1 MHARDMAS
9 YSKKTAK
16 KDPSFKRNKSS
27 APDTQLTFPLSRA
40 GSGNIN
46 ILQVDG
52 PRLLSTTQ
60 HRLYRQCGTYRMKI
74 DLHTSAATV
83 PGFRVVTLA
92 NTWYVKRAIQ
102 TARDMHDRS
111 MADELSVAQKARWY
125 DFRIG
130 VGPLISAVSDDML
143 AVLGSLPTNMNDV
156 AFQGEWLESTIID
169 AAGNTRGFDLT
180 GATGV
185 GRYNIFDEYDN
196 MANGDASPENA
207 APGGYDGVDSTI
219 SAAAASILTN
229 YGNVPPYNQ
238 NDLLDQVFVSQ
249 GQLYRSGGLSRES
262 TGFFDAPLGLVWI
275 VPDTATEPNPPVMLE
290 FQAGKYK
297 GVRMEAY

>member
-1 MHARDMAS
+1 MAS
-9 YSKKTAK
+9 YSKKKAK
-16 KDPSFKRNKSS
+16 SDPSFKRNKSD

-40 GSGNIN
+40 GTGNIN

-74 DLHTSAATV
+74 DLHTSAAEV
-83 PGFRVVTLA
+83 AGFRVVTLA
-92 NTWYVKRAIQ
+92 NTWYVKRSIQ
-102 TARDMHDRS
+102 TARDMFDRA
-111 MADELSVAQKARWY
+111 MADELSVSTKSRWY

-130 VGPLISAVSDDML
+130 VGPLISGVSDDML

-156 AFQGEWLESTIID
+156 AFQGEWFESNIVD

-180 GATGV
+180 GTTGIS
-185 GRYNIFDEYDN
+185 RYNIFEEYDN
-196 MANGDASPENA
+196 MANGDASPQSA
-207 APGGYDGVDSTI
+207 PPGGYDGVDATI
-219 SAAAASILTN
+219 TSANVVELAN
-229 YGNVPPYNQ
+229 QGNVPPYNQ

-275 VPDTATEPNPPVMLE
+275 VPDSATSPNPPVMLE
-290 FQAGKYK
+290 FASGKYK

>member
-1 MHARDMAS
+1 MAS
-9 YSKKTAK
+9 YSKKKAK
-16 KDPSFKRNKSS
+16 SDPSFKRNKSA

-40 GSGNIN
+40 GTGNIN

-74 DLHTSAATV
+74 DLHTSAAEV

-102 TARDMHDRS
+102 TARDMFDRA

-125 DFRIG
+125 DFRIT
-130 VGPLISAVSDDML
+130 VGSAISGISDDML

-156 AFQGEWLESTIID
+156 AFQGEWLTSNVVD
-169 AAGNTRGFDLT
+169 AAGNTRGFSLT

-185 GRYNIFDEYDN
+185 SQYNIFTEYDN
-196 MANGDASPENA
+196 MANGDASPENGV
-207 APGGYDGVDSTI
+207 PGGYDGVDATI
-219 SAAAASILTN
+219 STANQAILTN

-249 GQLYRSGGLSRES
+249 GQLYRSNGLSRES

-275 VPDTATEPNPPVMLE
+275 VPDSATSPNPPVMLE
-290 FQAGKYK
+290 FASGKYK

>member
-1 MHARDMAS
+1 MAS
-9 YSKKTAK
+9 YKKKTAN
-16 KDPSFKRNKSS
+16 KDPSFKRVKSD
-27 APDTQLTFPLSRA
+27 APDTQLVFPLSRA
-40 GSGNIN
+40 GTGNIN

-74 DLHTSAATV
+74 DLHTSAAEV

-102 TARDMHDRS
+102 TARDMFHRAMS
-111 MADELSVAQKARWY
+111 DELSVAQKSRWY
-125 DFRIG
+125 DFRIT
-130 VGPLISAVSDDML
+130 VGSSISGISDDML

-156 AFQGEWLESTIID
+156 AFQGEWLTSNVVD
-169 AAGNTRGFDLT
+169 AGGNTRGFSLT

-185 GRYNIFDEYDN
+185 TQYNIFTEYDN
-196 MANGDASPENA
+196 MANGDASPQSA
-207 APGGYDGVDSTI
+207 PPGGYDGVD
-219 SAAAASILTN
+219 ASITSANVVELAN
-229 YGNVPPYNQ
+229 SGNVPPYNQ

-262 TGFFDAPLGLVWI
+262 TGFFDAPLGLAWI
-275 VPDTATEPNPPVMLE
+275 VPDSATSPNPPVMLE

-297 GVRMEAY
+297 GVRMHAY